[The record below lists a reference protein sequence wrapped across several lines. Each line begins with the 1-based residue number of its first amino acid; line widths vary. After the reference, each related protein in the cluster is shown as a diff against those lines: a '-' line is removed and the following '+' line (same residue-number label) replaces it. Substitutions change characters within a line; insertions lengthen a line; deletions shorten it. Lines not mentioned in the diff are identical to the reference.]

1 MEEFGR
7 QYRVRIGKNNSTGRE
22 LGKPNESTGRALRC
36 QFSCEVGDS
45 SSSNTGKITLWNLAD
60 ETLRL
65 LEQEDCLIELSAGY
79 KDDLPTIMGGTLTYF
94 ETEQSGA
101 DQQTTI
107 EFVDSF
113 TSCRDN
119 TVSLSYSGT
128 ISGEKIVRDAA
139 QIMGCEVKFS
149 KSAKL
154 IDFTNFEFVGAG
166 KT

>member
-94 ETEQSGA
+94 ETEQSGSRSA
-101 DQQTTI
+101 NHNRVCGQ
-107 EFVDSF
+107 F
-113 TSCRDN
+113 
-119 TVSLSYSGT
+119 Y
-128 ISGEKIVRDAA
+128 IVPR
-139 QIMGCEVKFS
+139 QH
-149 KSAKL
+149 
-154 IDFTNFEFVGAG
+154 G
-166 KT
+166 KPQLFRHHLRG